1 MKLGLYWSYATRS
14 LIRGGQRT
22 VLAIFCVAVG
32 VMAIVALQLVGLS
45 VNQALLGNIIE
56 ANGGDIRLNADLA
69 PLRQPDMAFFDKLK
83 QQRQITDYA
92 TAYDPGGSITLP
104 TGEEETFAFI
114 AVSRNFPLVGQA
126 NFVAPSHDLEIQNV
140 VTGND
145 VAMSSTVFDAL
156 KAHIGSSYR
165 VKTLDGRFVPVTVA
179 AEFQQDGV
187 FRGPQIIFSQTTLDS
202 VHGPKGVVEPAQYGT
217 VYMTVPASNLAT
229 VRTQL
234 SQQFPSARVITATDL
249 LKQRQSQV
257 DQIRLFLRIVGLLA
271 LFIGGIGIINTMQV
285 LLRRR
290 QIEIAM
296 LKTTGYRQVDLYAL
310 FGLEAA
316 LLGIV
321 GGIVGTLVGLGVSF
335 LIRRVVESAF
345 FIHLP
350 IIVDTFTLVSGL
362 LIGLATALIFG
373 LLPIVQASQVRPLSV
388 LREIIERKKFTSRL
402 ITICLLVI
410 LSALFVLL
418 ASAILGDLL
427 TAAIAVYGG
436 AGVIFAL
443 ALGFSFL
450 VLAISKLPVYEK
462 PRPRMFLWILM
473 AIGFILLSIL
483 ILVALLL
490 LGEAANAVATRTG
503 HDLIGTYT
511 LVVLGGMGIVLVG
524 GSLVYFLAVIVNS
537 VVMFTPRSWKTA
549 VMLAYRNLG
558 RQRLRTT
565 TTLTALFVGVFA
577 IGLILIMGQGIK
589 DTINTTLSTLFT
601 HNVFVVV
608 PPNQEQAVQN
618 QLALSKGIDSS
629 KTLVNTVVPQVYPIL
644 IRGRDI
650 NTILRSVRKTDKIDA
665 RDIVGDLTDL
675 QGCDLSG
682 GKNNLPTIILKTGRN
697 LQSGDTRTNAVVL
710 SSELEQNP
718 VNLRLGDTIVV
729 QSTDGTATRVLKV
742 VGFYDSTS
750 PQGNPN
756 FAVMLA
762 DSAVANQLGGSQTLE
777 VFSLK
782 VDPNQVPALKKH
794 LNVAVPTAFIL
805 SVVDIDTLVNQVLNN
820 LIIML
825 TTLASLAMVAG
836 LIIIANAVALA
847 MLERRREIGILKSVG
862 HTSRSILSTVLIEN
876 GLVGLL
882 GSLVAMLLVVGA
894 ITALSKFV
902 FHVDLGIGT
911 PLVVLIIGATS
922 LITMFVALVV
932 AWSAVRVRP
941 LDVLRYE

>member
-1 MKLGLYWSYATRS
+1 MKLGLYWSYSIRS

-56 ANGGDIRLNADLA
+56 ANGGDVRLNADLA
-69 PLRQPDMAFFDKLK
+69 PLRQPDMVFFDKLK
-83 QQRQITDYA
+83 QQALITDYA

-104 TGEEETFAFI
+104 TGEEETFSFT
-114 AVSRNFPLVGQA
+114 AVSHNFPLVGQA
-126 NFVAPSHDLEIQNV
+126 NFVAPAHDIQMQNV

-145 VAMSSTVFDAL
+145 VAVSSTVFDGL
-156 KAHIGSSYR
+156 KAHIGSVYR
-165 VKTLDGRFVPVTVA
+165 IKTLDGRFVPVTVA
-179 AEFQQDGV
+179 AEFLEDGV
-187 FRGPQIIFSQTTLDS
+187 FRGPRIIISQTTFDS
-202 VHGPKGVVEPAQYGT
+202 VPGPKGMVEPAQYGT

-229 VRTQL
+229 VRMQL

-321 GGIVGTLVGLGVSF
+321 GGIVGTLVGLGTSF
-335 LIRRVVESAF
+335 LVRSVVERAF

-350 IIVDTFTLVSGL
+350 IVLDTLTLLSGL

-402 ITICLLVI
+402 ITISLLII

-436 AGVIFAL
+436 AGVIFSL
-443 ALGFSFL
+443 ALGFSLL

-462 PRPRMFLWILM
+462 PRPRMLLWILM
-473 AIGFILLSIL
+473 AIGIILLSIL

-490 LGEAANAVATRTG
+490 LGEAANVVATRAG
-503 HDLIGTYT
+503 YVLIGTYA
-511 LVVLGGMGIVLVG
+511 LVVLGGLGIVLVG

-608 PPNQEQAVQN
+608 PPNQKQAVQN
-618 QLALSKGIDSS
+618 QLALSKGIDSG
-629 KTLVNTVVPQVYPIL
+629 KTLVNIVVPQVYPIL
-644 IRGRDI
+644 VSGRDI

-675 QGCDLSG
+675 QGFDLNG

-697 LQSGDTRTNAVVL
+697 LQSGDAGTNTVVL

-718 VNLRLGDTIVV
+718 VNLRLGDTIVM

-794 LNVAVPTAFIL
+794 LNAAVPTAFIL